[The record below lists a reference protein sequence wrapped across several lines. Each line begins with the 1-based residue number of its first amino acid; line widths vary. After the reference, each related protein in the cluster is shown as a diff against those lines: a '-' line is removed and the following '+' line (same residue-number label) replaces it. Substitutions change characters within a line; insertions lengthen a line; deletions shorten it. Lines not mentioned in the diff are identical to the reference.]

1 MVMIFI
7 ACPRVRV
14 CPEVEIGKGLRSID
28 WVGAFLHMT
37 TLVLFDAACIFSGA
51 TLPWH
56 SGVIALWVLSGI
68 VAIIYAIQQA
78 FSLFTAPEK
87 RILPIGV
94 MSTRTGFLVMICSC
108 FSCAGYSV
116 ALYYLPLFYA
126 FTRGDDSIE
135 IAVHM
140 LPYICVYIAAAIGS
154 GIFLPIV
161 RRYAVLYL
169 LGGALILSGSAAMM
183 SVHPTTSLKQ
193 TMGIGSI
200 IGFGVGL
207 TMQLGASVLALALP
221 ANIRMDSSISM
232 TLAIY
237 FGTTVALALA
247 GCIFQN
253 IGFDF
258 LSKAFSGSHF
268 SPAEIRGALAGV
280 DSPLWDRSNPKALA
294 AAIGAVT
301 SAIVR
306 IFYIPVAAGALMV
319 ICSFLM
325 KWEPLD
331 FKKKKARQ
339 EEVQQAA

>member
-1 MVMIFI
+1 
-7 ACPRVRV
+7 
-14 CPEVEIGKGLRSID
+14 
-28 WVGAFLHMT
+28 MT

-51 TLPWH
+51 TLAWR
-56 SGVIALWVLSGI
+56 SGVIALWVLSG
-68 VAIIYAIQQA
+68 VAAIFYGFQQA
-78 FSLFTAPEK
+78 FSLFTAPAR
-87 RILPIGV
+87 RILPIAV

-135 IAVHM
+135 VAVHM

-161 RRYAVLYL
+161 RRYAVMYL
-169 LGGALILSGSAAMM
+169 LGGVFILSGSAAMM
-183 SVHPTTSLKQ
+183 SVHPDTSLKQ

-207 TMQLGASVLALALP
+207 TMQLGASVLALSLP

-237 FGTTVALALA
+237 FGTTVALAIA

-258 LSKAFSGSHF
+258 LSKALSGSHF
-268 SPAEIRGALAGV
+268 SPSEIREALAGA
-280 DSPLWDRSNPKALA
+280 DSPLWATSNPKALA

-301 SAIVR
+301 SAIIR

-319 ICSFLM
+319 ICSFLL

-331 FKKKKARQ
+331 FKKKKARE
-339 EEVQQAA
+339 EEVLQAA

>member
-1 MVMIFI
+1 MLMIFL

-14 CPEVEIGKGLRSID
+14 RPQVEIGKGMRSID
-28 WVGAFLHMT
+28 WVGAFLHMS

-51 TLPWH
+51 ILPWK

-68 VAIIYAIQQA
+68 VAILYAFQQA
-78 FSLFTAPEK
+78 FSIFTAPER
-87 RILPIGV
+87 RILPIAV
-94 MSTRTGFLVMICSC
+94 MSTRTGFLVMMCSC

-154 GIFLPIV
+154 GIFLPIL
-161 RRYAVLYL
+161 RRYAILYL
-169 LGGALILSGSAAMM
+169 VGGVLILSGSAAMM
-183 SVHPTTSLKQ
+183 SVHPDTSLKQ

-200 IGFGVGL
+200 IGFGVGF

-237 FGTTVALALA
+237 FGTTVSLALA

-258 LSKAFSGSHF
+258 LSEALRGEHF
-268 SPAEIRGALAGV
+268 SPAEIREALAGV
-280 DSPLWDRSNPKALA
+280 DSPLWAASNPAALA

-301 SAIVR
+301 EAIVR

-331 FKKKKARQ
+331 FKKKKGV
-339 EEVQQAA
+339 EEEM